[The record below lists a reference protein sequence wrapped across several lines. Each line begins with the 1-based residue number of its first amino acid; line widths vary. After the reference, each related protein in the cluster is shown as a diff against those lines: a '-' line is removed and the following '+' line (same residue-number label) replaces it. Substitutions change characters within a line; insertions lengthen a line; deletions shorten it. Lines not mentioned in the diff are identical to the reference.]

1 MEKIKVLIVE
11 DDQQIG
17 KALKDALEKW
27 DMDVQLIQD
36 FGEVLQEFIEAA
48 PQLVLMDIILPYYNG
63 YYWCTKI
70 REISNVPMMFI
81 SSKSEKMDMVMAM
94 QLGGDDYI
102 KKPIDLTLTIAKI
115 QALLRRSYDFIQDVQ
130 VLQYR
135 QVQLHLDQ
143 AEIRYANE
151 RIPLT
156 KTECQIMQALFRAK
170 GAYVSREKI
179 MEKCWHGE
187 SYIDDNTLAVN
198 MTRLRKKLREIKL
211 DDFIVTKKRFGY
223 ALKPE
228 A

>member
-17 KALKDALEKW
+17 QALKDALEKW
-27 DMDVQLIQD
+27 DMEVQLIQD

-70 REISNVPMMFI
+70 REISNVPMIFI

-130 VLQYR
+130 VLQYQ

-151 RIPLT
+151 RMALT

-187 SYIDDNTLAVN
+187 NYIDDNTLAVN

-211 DDFIVTKKRFGY
+211 DDFIVTKKGFGY